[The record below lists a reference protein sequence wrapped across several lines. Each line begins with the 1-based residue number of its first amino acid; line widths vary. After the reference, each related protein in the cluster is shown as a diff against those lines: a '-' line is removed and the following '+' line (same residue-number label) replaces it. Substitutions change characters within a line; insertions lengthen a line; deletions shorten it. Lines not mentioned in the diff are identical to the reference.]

1 MSPRHAF
8 VVCLQVLG
16 AIKRATEK
24 LGLSSKRLISRPYH
38 DAAFMAQIAPTAMIF
53 TPCKRGLS
61 HHPEEEISQKH
72 MVDGVKTLALTIAQL
87 AGSADFQSDK
97 SEL

>member
-1 MSPRHAF
+1 M
-8 VVCLQVLG
+8 QVLS
-16 AIKRATEK
+16 AIQQSADK

-61 HHPEEEISQKH
+61 HHPEEEITQKH
-72 MVDGVKTLALTIAQL
+72 MVDGVKTLAYTIAQL
-87 AGSADFQSDK
+87 AGSAEPEQDK